1 MRQVDKIILPLLL
14 AVSLA
19 NCSGDDGGDLP
30 DGEETRKWGTPIL
43 IESGTG
49 TAYSPRVNFDSDDN
63 AISVWIQDDF
73 ADFSVFANTTV
84 ADRWGTEERI
94 ESRIFDAAQPW
105 IAADG
110 NGNAIAVWVHD
121 YRITP
126 EKILAS
132 WYLPGS
138 GWQVEEQI
146 NSRFG
151 TVRVPRA
158 VIDDSGNALSLWAYS
173 NGDTS
178 IYSNHYSAIGGWDL
192 EEPIE
197 SGDAPAYG
205 PEIAINDQGNA
216 VAIWSQDDGDGVFSI
231 YANHYIP
238 GQGWQQEEL
247 IESGA
252 GTTRHDDLS
261 VYLDVDMD
269 AAGNAI
275 AAWSQEDDDGNFSV
289 YANRY
294 TPNGG
299 WGEEQII
306 ESRTETVKHVA
317 VDMDSTGNA
326 FVAWQQEDQSVNVF
340 PAVSSIYSNRY
351 DKTRN
356 AWWDNEQLI
365 ESGDENAIYPEIQ
378 TDPGGNAIA
387 VWIQGD
393 STGSLYS
400 NRYVL
405 NDDNGWGTEELL
417 ESNSG
422 DVDPESPPSLA
433 IDSEGNAVVV
443 WAQEE
448 FTGSGR
454 YSIYSSRFE

>member
-1 MRQVDKIILPLLL
+1 
-14 AVSLA
+14 
-19 NCSGDDGGDLP
+19 
-30 DGEETRKWGTPIL
+30 
-43 IESGTG
+43 
-49 TAYSPRVNFDSDDN
+49 
-63 AISVWIQDDF
+63 
-73 ADFSVFANTTV
+73 
-84 ADRWGTEERI
+84 
-94 ESRIFDAAQPW
+94 
-105 IAADG
+105 
-110 NGNAIAVWVHD
+110 
-121 YRITP
+121 
-126 EKILAS
+126 
-132 WYLPGS
+132 
-138 GWQVEEQI
+138 
-146 NSRFG
+146 
-151 TVRVPRA
+151 
-158 VIDDSGNALSLWAYS
+158 
-173 NGDTS
+173 
-178 IYSNHYSAIGGWDL
+178 
-192 EEPIE
+192 
-197 SGDAPAYG
+197 
-205 PEIAINDQGNA
+205 
-216 VAIWSQDDGDGVFSI
+216 
-231 YANHYIP
+231 
-238 GQGWQQEEL
+238 
-247 IESGA
+247 
-252 GTTRHDDLS
+252 
-261 VYLDVDMD
+261 
-269 AAGNAI
+269 
-275 AAWSQEDDDGNFSV
+275 
-289 YANRY
+289 
-294 TPNGG
+294 
-299 WGEEQII
+299 
-306 ESRTETVKHVA
+306 
-317 VDMDSTGNA
+317 MDSTGNA